1 MNLLKIT
8 EITENPNN
16 PRTISHK
23 KFGELVESIKNFP
36 EMLEARPI
44 VVNPDKVILG
54 GNQRYKAAKFAGL
67 EEVPV
72 YIVSQSRSTSRSLEV
87 VQQQQELILLLFPL

>member
-44 VVNPDKVILG
+44 VVNQGICD
-54 GNQRYKAAKFAGL
+54 
-67 EEVPV
+67 
-72 YIVSQSRSTSRSLEV
+72 
-87 VQQQQELILLLFPL
+87 